1 MDTTKNNIL
10 FSDWVIGGTLL
21 LTLIWNGTC
30 SLFAP
35 GWIAASIIVAIN
47 WTIFT
52 VYILSRRDYL
62 VARIVLFAIIAGF
75 VELFADW
82 WLVAITKTLVYH
94 GGGGFIVSSPLYMP
108 FAWGVVLTQTAYI
121 GWRIL
126 KALGL
131 IPAILLTGILGT
143 ATIPFYECW
152 ANGAMWWYYQDC
164 NMLGV
169 VPYYIIMGTF
179 LITSGVVLCLPLLEK
194 CSWQLVLLLGLAQ
207 GLWIWV
213 CYFISYSLLG

>member
-1 MDTTKNNIL
+1 MNTKKDKIL

-35 GWIAASIIVAIN
+35 GWIAASIIVALN

-52 VYILSRRDYL
+52 VYVLSRRDYL
-62 VARIVLFAIIAGF
+62 VARIVLFAITAGF

-94 GGGGFIVSSPLYMP
+94 DGGRFIVSSPLYMP

-131 IPAILLTGILGT
+131 IHAIIFTGILGT
-143 ATIPFYECW
+143 ATIPFYELW

-169 VPYYIIMGTF
+169 VPYYIIMGEF
-179 LITSGVVLCLPLLEK
+179 LIASGVVLCLYLLEK
-194 CSWQLVLLLGLAQ
+194 CSWQLVLLLGIAQ

-213 CYFISYSLLG
+213 SYFISYSLLG